1 MARLITA
8 NGFIK
13 NDVDIST
20 LQRMQKLV
28 GGYIEF
34 VYPREDRDIVLVCN
48 EEGLLIGLP
57 INERIEQRYGIS
69 LVGDVIEAT
78 RDELN

>member
-20 LQRMQKLV
+20 LERMQKLV

-34 VYPREDRDIVLVCN
+34 VYPKDDRDTILICN
-48 EEGLLIGLP
+48 EEGLLMGLP
-57 INERIEQRYGIS
+57 INERIEQKYNIT

>member
-1 MARLITA
+1 MARLIKT
-8 NGFIK
+8 NNVIK

-20 LQRMQKLV
+20 LERMQKLV

-34 VYPREDRDIVLVCN
+34 VYVNDKGIILVCN
-48 EEGLLIGLP
+48 EEGLLQGLP
-57 INERIEQRYGIS
+57 PNEQVQRIYGIS

-78 RDELN
+78 AKELK

>member
-20 LQRMQKLV
+20 LERMQKLV

-34 VYPREDRDIVLVCN
+34 VYPLGGSPAVLICN
-48 EEGLLIGLP
+48 EEGLLMGLP
-57 INERIEQRYGIS
+57 INERIEQKYNIT

>member
-1 MARLITA
+1 MARLIQTD
-8 NGFIK
+8 NIIK

-20 LQRMQKLV
+20 LERMQKLV

-34 VYPREDRDIVLVCN
+34 VYVNDKGIILVCN
-48 EEGLLIGLP
+48 EEGLLLDLP
-57 INERIEQRYGIS
+57 PNEQVAKMYGIA

-78 RDELN
+78 AEELN